1 MLQNEIFAALAAH
14 PPTLLISLTLNNLIA
29 IPNKIYANEDF
40 HQIFRSLQELN
51 ISMLSNI
58 DSNGSH
64 YYQNA
69 LAEFCDDDVA
79 HMARSATALT
89 ARSIRSGQRADVRPV
104 LAFKDILHPHLMSL
118 ALTSSGWILVFQTW
132 T

>member
-1 MLQNEIFAALAAH
+1 LPPSLPTPDSPHLVDPEQPNCHPEQDLCQRGFSPDFPVVAGVEYLYAL
-14 PPTLLISLTLNNLIA
+14 
-29 IPNKIYANEDF
+29 
-40 HQIFRSLQELN
+40 
-51 ISMLSNI
+51 NI

-69 LAEFCDDDVA
+69 LAEFCDDGVA

-89 ARSIRSGQRADVRPV
+89 ALSIRSGQRADVRPV

-118 ALTSSGWILVFQTW
+118 ALTSSGWILVFQTR